1 MRQDGTH
8 VSCLP
13 GGRPP
18 VPPGVRATGPDRK
31 NRDRISTARAD
42 GTASQPAS
50 GRVSRRS
57 LFRAAGVGAA
67 VVGGGALLEACSS
80 GIQGASSSSSST
92 SSTAAG
98 STSGGGT
105 SKEITIGWIHPVTGS
120 LAGFGYP
127 QARRFFAWT
136 VIAMFCMTLWLL
148 FVQAFRLHA
157 FCRYCLFSA
166 ALIFLLTGLVVARP
180 VAETEKN

>member
-1 MRQDGTH
+1 MSR
-8 VSCLP
+8 S
-13 GGRPP
+13 
-18 VPPGVRATGPDRK
+18 
-31 NRDRISTARAD
+31 
-42 GTASQPAS
+42 
-50 GRVSRRS
+50 RVQTI
-57 LFRAAGVGAA
+57 FY
-67 VVGGGALLEACSS
+67 
-80 GIQGASSSSSST
+80 
-92 SSTAAG
+92 STAALISLAGLAEATYLTVVFVSGETAVCGG
-98 STSGGGT
+98 SPDCFQVLGSSYAKIGGVPVSGLGALAYFSAFAFAT
-105 SKEITIGWIHPVTGS
+105 F
-120 LAGFGYP
+120 AGFGYA